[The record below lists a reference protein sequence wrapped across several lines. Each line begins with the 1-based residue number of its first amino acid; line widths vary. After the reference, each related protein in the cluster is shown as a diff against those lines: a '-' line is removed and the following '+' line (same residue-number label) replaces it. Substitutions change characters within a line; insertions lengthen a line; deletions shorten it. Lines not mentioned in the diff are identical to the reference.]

1 MACSLLTQSSSSI
14 FNEIIPEE
22 CVQFNRRA
30 CLPFTKASVSPPN
43 LLTSCSTLALWSA
56 LSRLF
61 STPALNI
68 CSLQHFIGISPA
80 PNVLLI
86 PPLAFASAGSWIS
99 SHLAAPCF
107 PPAPWLT
114 PAPAWPGPPPTL
126 RPGALPV
133 PANTFSAPALPSWPT
148 IFPAIFPACWPLAL
162 ALLAGTPAQQ

>member
-22 CVQFNRRA
+22 CVHFNRRA

-61 STPALNI
+61 PTPTLKL

-86 PPLAFASAGSWIS
+86 PPPASASAGSWFS
-99 SHLAAPCF
+99 SHLAAPCSS
-107 PPAPWLT
+107 PAPWLT
-114 PAPAWPGPPPTL
+114 PAPAWPPTL
-126 RPGALPV
+126 RPGALLV

-148 IFPAIFPACWPLAL
+148 IFPAAPWPL